1 VDVVIGD
8 IVVVAL
14 VELVYVTVV
23 TVAVEVLDDA
33 A

>member
-14 VELVYVTVV
+14 VELVDVTVV